1 MINLITPPDILH
13 NENINIL
20 FINMSSVYK
29 KIINDTLTE
38 FENINVYIYDYDKDY
53 SWLINVVAS
62 CDLVLID
69 IDSSLVDIRSLI
81 GYILSKNQTF
91 YLTNDSIMPYN
102 MINPNKINS
111 LDMFFNK
118 LRGINEKQR

>member
-1 MINLITPPDILH
+1 
-13 NENINIL
+13 
-20 FINMSSVYK
+20 MSSVYK